1 MEKAYDPKDLVQKL
15 KSKGLDI
22 AEESVKELVKAVSE
36 WSQES
41 AKLGQKPMI
50 DGIVLIGAP
59 LLEKFAVEQADKI
72 DGEQG

>member
-1 MEKAYDPKDLVQKL
+1 MEKAYDPKALVEKL

-50 DGIVLIGAP
+50 DGVVLIGAP

-72 DGEQG
+72 DGKAD